1 MIRSRP
7 PAGRRSCD
15 DSPEAAAVG
24 GVGEGGGERRG
35 GEEVQERRGNQYD
48 MMKMWKR
55 RRTPLFSDRPLN
67 FKPLVRCGK
76 DISWGGCGPFHF
88 TGHVL
93 FSYWRQLKKK
103 KRMWVEGVVA
113 SSKFAERWRAQNL
126 NNLLV

>member
-7 PAGRRSCD
+7 PAGRKSCD

-24 GVGEGGGERRG
+24 GGGRDGEGGGERRG

-93 FSYWRQLKKK
+93 FSYWRQ
-103 KRMWVEGVVA
+103 
-113 SSKFAERWRAQNL
+113 
-126 NNLLV
+126 